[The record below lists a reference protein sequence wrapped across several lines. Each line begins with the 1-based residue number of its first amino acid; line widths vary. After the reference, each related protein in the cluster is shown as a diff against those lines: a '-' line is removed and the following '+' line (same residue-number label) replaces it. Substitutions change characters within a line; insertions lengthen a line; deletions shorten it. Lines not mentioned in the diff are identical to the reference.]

1 MFYDPHAPL
10 PRTASYASHP
20 PRTASYASHPPRT
33 ASYGAPSYTS
43 DHAYEP
49 CAYDGPQYTSG
60 YAYEPRAYD
69 GPQDT
74 SAYAHAAPRS
84 YEAACAYEP
93 RMPRTASHVPDTRS
107 YADRYLATTSAFAAS
122 EQQRVMGTSARSFY
136 ESQLA

>member
-10 PRTASYASHP
+10 PRTASYAPHP
-20 PRTASYASHPPRT
+20 PRTASYASQPPRT
-33 ASYGAPSYTS
+33 ASYGGPSYTS
-43 DHAYEP
+43 GH
-49 CAYDGPQYTSG
+49 
-60 YAYEPRAYD
+60 AYEPRAYD
-69 GPQDT
+69 GPQYT
-74 SAYAHAAPRS
+74 SGHAYEAARS
-84 YEAACAYEP
+84 YEAARAYEP

>member
-10 PRTASYASHP
+10 PRTASYASQP
-20 PRTASYASHPPRT
+20 PRTASYASQPPRT

-43 DHAYEP
+43 GH
-49 CAYDGPQYTSG
+49 
-60 YAYEPRAYD
+60 AYEPRAYD
-69 GPQDT
+69 GPQYT
-74 SAYAHAAPRS
+74 SGHAYAAARS
-84 YEAACAYEP
+84 YEAARAYEP
-93 RMPRTASHVPDTRS
+93 RMSRTASHVPDTRS